1 MATDTSHETLPP
13 AAPYTLVEETVV
25 IGDRRFVQREL
36 SLEGESRL
44 LDVIGRILEAL
55 NAAGIDVA
63 VTELMKDGMPNL
75 AVIAALVRKIGDQG
89 ALLLAEAAAL
99 LLGNF
104 PTHED
109 GTVND
114 DFAPHVRYIA
124 RNLSTPRFFGEI
136 VARFLEQNDY
146 RRVVAPFERLW
157 GEMFPPKPTETP
169 TPGPTPVPSTPS
181 SPPDTARK
189 TTSTARTRGV
199 SSPVS

>member
-63 VTELMKDGMPNL
+63 VTELMK
-75 AVIAALVRKIGDQG
+75 VRKIGDQG